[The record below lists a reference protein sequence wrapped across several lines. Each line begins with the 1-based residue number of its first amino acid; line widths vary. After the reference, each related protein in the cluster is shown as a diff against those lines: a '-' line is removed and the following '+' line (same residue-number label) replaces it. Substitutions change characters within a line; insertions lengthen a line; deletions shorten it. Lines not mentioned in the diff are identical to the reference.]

1 MQNKKYE
8 SFRKKMAA
16 AAINKNVEAGI
27 KAASDL
33 EGEIL
38 FSLNDELNGF
48 STWELPSIVAALD
61 RYKSIILD
69 AAEQRGDS
77 RESIQRAADDLN
89 GATAIT
95 YIRKTGR
102 AQTDEDS

>member
-8 SFRKKMAA
+8 FFRKKMA

-69 AAEQRGDS
+69 VGEQRGKS
-77 RESIQRAADDLN
+77 RESIQQAADDLN
-89 GATAIT
+89 EATAIA
-95 YIRKTGR
+95 YIHKTGR